1 MKNIFFVFALLT
13 SIRGVSVQYNQYPM
27 INRITKMITLF
38 IFVLVTNASAQSSP
52 IKELVESYANQ
63 HQFNG
68 TVLIQK
74 DSRVIYHKSF
84 GVAERAFN
92 SPITN
97 DTKYQ
102 VCSFTKTFTAVLILQ
117 LVEQGKIDLQKKIID
132 YLPDYKGEG
141 GSKVSIHQLL
151 NHTSGMKNTDT
162 AKDENFLKYGIGF
175 YHKPYQLKEIVA
187 NFCSNPIINEPGTKF
202 DYNNGEYMILGRIL
216 EVIYKMNYEAIL
228 DRQILGP
235 LGMRNSGLIS
245 HYKLIAG
252 LATPYYK
259 DKSLDHLIPNI
270 PLYVEDFSAA
280 GAMYS
285 CTKDMMQFNNALFT
299 FKLIKKETLQQL
311 LTPGLDDYGYSVWI
325 RGNQE
330 FRRMERYGR
339 IAGANGVW
347 FHYLNDGLSIIIL
360 SNTNLTDLGDYANK
374 IGNSILSKKP

>member
-1 MKNIFFVFALLT
+1 MRKILIIILLSIFSHYTF
-13 SIRGVSVQYNQYPM
+13 GQ
-27 INRITKMITLF
+27 TKK
-38 IFVLVTNASAQSSP
+38 V
-52 IKELVESYANQ
+52 KELIESYAAE

-74 DSRVIYHKSF
+74 DSKVIYHKSF

-92 SPITN
+92 SPIAN
-97 DTKYQ
+97 NTKYQ

-117 LVEQGKIDLQKKIID
+117 LVEQGKIDLNKKIID

-141 GSKVSIHQLL
+141 GSKVSVHQLL

-187 NFCSNPIINEPGTKF
+187 NFCSNPMVNEPGTKF

-216 EVIYKMNYEAIL
+216 EVIYQKTYE
-228 DRQILGP
+228 QILNEQILIP
-235 LGMRNSGLIS
+235 LKMYDSGLIS
-245 HYKLIAG
+245 HYKLIKN

-259 DKSLDHLIPNI
+259 AKALDHLIPNI
-270 PLYVEDFSAA
+270 PIYVEDFSAA

-285 CTKDMMQFNNALFT
+285 CTSDMIKFNNALFT
-299 FKLIKKETLQQL
+299 FKLIKKETLDRL
-311 LTPGLDDYGYSVWI
+311 LTPGLDGYGYSVWI
-325 RGNQE
+325 RGVE
-330 FRRMERYGR
+330 KYKRMERYGR

-347 FHYLNDGLSIIIL
+347 FHYLNADLSIIIL
-360 SNTNLTDLGDYANK
+360 SNTNLTDLGDYASK
-374 IGNSILSKKP
+374 IGTAIL

>member
-1 MKNIFFVFALLT
+1 
-13 SIRGVSVQYNQYPM
+13 M
-27 INRITKMITLF
+27 INLIIRIPTLLLLILF
-38 IFVLVTNASAQSSP
+38 SQTALAQSPKVS
-52 IKELVESYANQ
+52 KLVESYSAQ

-74 DSRVIYHKSF
+74 DSKIIYHKSF

-92 SPITN
+92 SPTTN
-97 DTKYQ
+97 STKYQ

-117 LVEQGKIDLQKKIID
+117 LVEQGKIDLHKKIID

-141 GSKVSIHQLL
+141 GAKVSVHQLL

-162 AKDENFLKYGIGF
+162 AKDENFLRYGIGF

-187 NFCSNPIINEPGTKF
+187 NHCSNPIVNEPGSKF

-216 EVIYKMNYEAIL
+216 EVLYQMSFEEIL
-228 DRQILGP
+228 DRQILTP
-235 LGMRNSGLIS
+235 VGMRNSGMLS
-245 HYKLIAG
+245 HYKLISG

-285 CTKDMMQFNNALFT
+285 CSTDMMMFNNALFSL
-299 FKLIKKETLQQL
+299 KLIKKETLQQL
-311 LTPGLDDYGYSVWI
+311 LTPGLDGYGYSVWI
-325 RGNQE
+325 RGHQE
-330 FRRMERYGR
+330 DKRMERYGR
-339 IAGANGVW
+339 IAGANAVW
-347 FHYLNDGLSIIIL
+347 FHYLNDDLSIIIL
-360 SNTNLTDLGDYANK
+360 SNTNLTDLGDYAKN
-374 IGNSILSKKP
+374 IAVNILKENDK

>member
-1 MKNIFFVFALLT
+1 
-13 SIRGVSVQYNQYPM
+13 
-27 INRITKMITLF
+27 MITLF
-38 IFVLVTNASAQSSP
+38 IFVLVNHASAQSSY
-52 IKELVESYANQ
+52 IKELVESYASQ

-74 DSRVIYHKSF
+74 DSKVICHKSF

-92 SPITN
+92 SSITN

-141 GSKVSIHQLL
+141 GPKVSIHQLL

-235 LGMRNSGLIS
+235 LVMRNSGLIS
-245 HYKLIAG
+245 HYKLIDG

-259 DKSLDHLIPNI
+259 DKSLDHLIPNV

>member
-1 MKNIFFVFALLT
+1 
-13 SIRGVSVQYNQYPM
+13 M
-27 INRITKMITLF
+27 INRITKILAFFTF
-38 IFVLVTNASAQSSP
+38 ILGHALAQSPSVD
-52 IKELVESYANQ
+52 KLVGDYAGQ

-74 DSRVIYHKSF
+74 DSKVIYHKSF

-117 LVEQGKIDLQKKIID
+117 LVDQGKIDLRKKIID
-132 YLPDYKGEG
+132 YIPDYKGEG

-162 AKDENFLKYGIGF
+162 ARDENFLKYGIGF

-187 NFCSNPIINEPGTKF
+187 NFCSNPIVNEPGTKF

-216 EVIYKMNYEAIL
+216 EVIYNMSYEEIL
-228 DRQILGP
+228 DRQILTP
-235 LGMRNSGLIS
+235 LSMRNSGLIS

-285 CTKDMMQFNNALFT
+285 CTKDMLQFNNALFSL
-299 FKLIKKETLQQL
+299 KLIKKETLQQL
-311 LTPGLDDYGYSVWI
+311 LAPGLDGYGYSVWV
-325 RGNQE
+325 RGSHE
-330 FRRMERYGR
+330 VKRMERYGR

-374 IGNSILSKKP
+374 IGNNILSKKS